1 MSDLQIGLLATGVLL
16 VGGIFAYNTLQ
27 ERRARRAAE
36 RAFGSSHADALM
48 GDNAQRRREPRFE
61 GAPRRE
67 VPLETQDLPDTR
79 VDYVVEL
86 NLRQLMSAVAVAG
99 RWAPF
104 EHRFAGRAL
113 LAASPDRSNWRPL
126 AAAGSCA
133 AVRVALQLASRSGPI
148 GEAELIEFRAA
159 ADTLAAGIGAT
170 VEAPEVRHAVEA
182 ARELDQLCAD
192 ADIQVVLHVVPQ
204 PGGAFDAGA
213 VAPAGEQQAAFVV
226 GRREDGA
233 LSLSL
238 DVPRTVEVRRSY
250 DAMVVRGRDL
260 CVSLGGMIVDDNGR
274 ALDERALAAI
284 GEQID
289 AVCETLQARGIEP
302 GGPAALRLFA

>member
-1 MSDLQIGLLATGVLL
+1 MSDLQIGLLAAGGL
-16 VGGIFAYNTLQ
+16 VVAGIFAYNALQ

-48 GDNAQRRREPRFE
+48 EGDAQPRREPGFE
-61 GAPRRE
+61 AAARRE
-67 VPLETQDLPDTR
+67 VLLETHALPDAR
-79 VDYVVEL
+79 LDYVIAL
-86 NLRQLMSAVAVAG
+86 SLRQLMSAAAVAEH
-99 RWAPF
+99 WAPF

-113 LAASPDRSNWRPL
+113 LAASPDRSTWKPL

-133 AVRVALQLASRSGPI
+133 AVRAALQLASRSGPT

-159 ADTLAAGIGAT
+159 VDTLAAGIGAT
-170 VEAPEVRHAVEA
+170 VEAPEVRQAVET

-204 PGGAFDAGA
+204 PGGTFEGAAGGQ
-213 VAPAGEQQAAFVV
+213 AGPFALS
-226 GRREDGA
+226 RREDGA
-233 LSLSL
+233 FSLSL
-238 DVPRTVEVRRSY
+238 DVPRTTEVRRSY
-250 DAMVVRGRDL
+250 DAMVVRARDL

-274 ALDERALAAI
+274 VLDERALAAI
-284 GEQID
+284 GEQLD
-289 AVCETLQARGIEP
+289 AVRDALAARGIEP